1 MIVLLVESPWLVLNT
16 PFLLITNHGELK
28 TSRYRKRGFNTGY
41 SPFSSHFGWTKPVV
55 SPTMSPH
62 FSPINGRNRGRP
74 SPKKGTDLF
83 PRVVPCRDARNASR
97 LSFRVSRDLQRRS
110 VFFWKRQ
117 LCRKQLTFLKD
128 NFQLIYD
135 APGNRTVQVQSCIST
150 LNGWLNYKNS
160 PTWNKA
166 NLLDHF
172 NSCYVALWV
181 IISQAKFGQS

>member
-74 SPKKGTDLF
+74 SPKKGTDLSPGSCHAVMPGTLHDYHF
-83 PRVVPCRDARNASR
+83 GSR
-97 LSFRVSRDLQRRS
+97 GIYNVE

>member
-74 SPKKGTDLF
+74 SPKKGTDLSPGSCHAVMPGTLHDYHF
-83 PRVVPCRDARNASR
+83 GSR
-97 LSFRVSRDLQRRS
+97 GIYNVE
-110 VFFWKRQ
+110 VFFFGKDNCAENSWH
-117 LCRKQLTFLKD
+117 FLKTISSWSTMRPGTGPSKSSPVFPHWMAD
-128 NFQLIYD
+128 WIIRIHQPEIRQICLIILIH
-135 APGNRTVQVQSCIST
+135 AM
-150 LNGWLNYKNS
+150 S
-160 PTWNKA
+160 P
-166 NLLDHF
+166 
-172 NSCYVALWV
+172 Y
-181 IISQAKFGQS
+181 G